1 MFLFLLSLYL
11 VLVLCFFPA
20 AVADRSVAV
29 YLVVDYHGINFFEPL
44 FGGVVTPHFEI
55 MVEDE
60 SRITL
65 YFHHPVGGGS
75 HPILKSWWKMNH
87 ESPSIFI
94 ILLEEGVLAPF
105 WNPLTPF
112 CHKRGGPFSI
122 RNHIVQVAMT
132 LDLCISFPVSISEG
146 RGTPQPPFN
155 QNFMFLLQFPAAVL
169 WTKFVLVQKCT
180 KLRPQQTIRKVGL
193 VGRKISWSKASWTKI
208 KKI

>member
-1 MFLFLLSLYL
+1 MFLFLLCLYI

-44 FGGVVTPHFEI
+44 YGGVVTPHFEI

-112 CHKRGGPFSI
+112 CHKRRGGPFSI

-146 RGTPQPPFN
+146 RGTPNPHLIKTSCSFSSSLPQVSE
-155 QNFMFLLQFPAAVL
+155 QSLFLFKSAQSFDRNKQFE
-169 WTKFVLVQKCT
+169 KLV
-180 KLRPQQTIRKVGL
+180 
-193 VGRKISWSKASWTKI
+193 W
-208 KKI
+208 